1 MLVPIREET
10 PILLF
15 GLICSNFFRGGN
27 MSDKK
32 TILKNLKAM
41 QETDVR
47 TVDLDTLRDIRDV
60 CIDPALPKEER
71 FLSFIRQIG
80 NPYCYR
86 HGNCVVK
93 ISFTDSDITLEERI
107 ISYLRSKY

>member
-1 MLVPIREET
+1 MPAMKIPLD
-10 PILLF
+10 
-15 GLICSNFFRGGN
+15 S
-27 MSDKK
+27 
-32 TILKNLKAM
+32 LKAM
-41 QETDVR
+41 QEIDVKA
-47 TVDLDTLRDIRDV
+47 VDPDMLRDIRDV
-60 CIDPALPKEER
+60 HIDPALPKEER

-93 ISFTDSDITLEERI
+93 ISFTDSDVTLEERM

>member
-1 MLVPIREET
+1 MP
-10 PILLF
+10 
-15 GLICSNFFRGGN
+15 
-27 MSDKK
+27 DKK
-32 TILKNLKAM
+32 MPLERFKAM
-41 QETDVR
+41 QEIDVR
-47 TVDLDTLRDIRDV
+47 TVDLDTLQDIRDV
-60 CIDPALPKEER
+60 SIDPALPREER

-93 ISFTDSDITLEERI
+93 ISFTDSDITLEERM